1 MRGGNLET
9 KSTLLEAAASK
20 KTLFWKVPKDLEDE
34 LSTTARDLSVAKVIA
49 QGNVEAGAALQGAVG
64 PGTLSDLI
72 ELTQKSY
79 KTPKFAGVGLE
90 LGAGLG
96 LLGIVAAKAA
106 DVEAVVSLE
115 ICKTFVT
122 SAIPSAANELLGSNS
137 YKIIPTYGSFED
149 YEIGDNQIDFAVQ
162 IESLHH
168 AYNLKKAAEEL
179 FRILKPGGFLYS
191 LDRSHP
197 DAVEDETLKG
207 LLDHVYP
214 KDWLI
219 HHGYPSDK
227 PMTRRENG
235 EHEIRD
241 KEWKQVFQ
249 DAGFKVEVFRY
260 VAPKLT
266 FWHVKKRLAC
276 LFLRRTPLGKDI
288 KIPIRSGVVRAYIFQ
303 QFGIRRSILGSV
315 AVGLQPRWKT
325 VMVFRKP
332 ELD

>member
-96 LLGIVAAKAA
+96 LLGIVAAKAPEVQA
-106 DVEAVVSLE
+106 IVSLE

-122 SAIPSAANELLGSNS
+122 SAIPSAANELLGNNS

-149 YEIGDNQIDFAVQ
+149 YEIDGHF
-162 IESLHH
+162 
-168 AYNLKKAAEEL
+168 
-179 FRILKPGGFLYS
+179 
-191 LDRSHP
+191 
-197 DAVEDETLKG
+197 
-207 LLDHVYP
+207 
-214 KDWLI
+214 
-219 HHGYPSDK
+219 
-227 PMTRRENG
+227 
-235 EHEIRD
+235 
-241 KEWKQVFQ
+241 
-249 DAGFKVEVFRY
+249 
-260 VAPKLT
+260 
-266 FWHVKKRLAC
+266 
-276 LFLRRTPLGKDI
+276 
-288 KIPIRSGVVRAYIFQ
+288 
-303 QFGIRRSILGSV
+303 
-315 AVGLQPRWKT
+315 
-325 VMVFRKP
+325 
-332 ELD
+332 